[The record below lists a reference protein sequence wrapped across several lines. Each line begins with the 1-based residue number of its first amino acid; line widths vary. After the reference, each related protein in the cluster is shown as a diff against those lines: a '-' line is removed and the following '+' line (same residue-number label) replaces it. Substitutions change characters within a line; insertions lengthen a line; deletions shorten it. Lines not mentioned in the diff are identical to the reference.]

1 MRIVKYNN
9 NNVFP
14 SSMNEFFNDDF
25 RMNLINRNHSIPS
38 VNSVENNESF
48 EIDLAVP
55 GMKKDDFTIEL
66 NDKVFFEFKTKE
78 ALIIE
83 NLNDPFALK
92 EEFVQ
97 LATIDVPWI
106 SAEVFDSLERSISK
120 KDEVIIPTD
129 GKILHPLLSLV
140 RPNLLIESLRNWNET
155 PLHEMFLK
163 IPHSLLIVEP
173 NLIKNINYSK
183 DL

>member
-14 SSMNEFFNDDF
+14 SLMNEFFNEDF

-66 NDKVFFEFKTKE
+66 NDKVLVISSEKTNSVENDNMRLNEFNYSSFQRSFRVPESVELDKIK
-78 ALIIE
+78 ANYKNGI
-83 NLNDPFALK
+83 LK
-92 EEFVQ
+92 IK
-97 LATIDVPWI
+97 LPK
-106 SAEVFDSLERSISK
+106 K
-120 KDEVIIPTD
+120 KDSITKPNRVIDI
-129 GKILHPLLSLV
+129 G
-140 RPNLLIESLRNWNET
+140 
-155 PLHEMFLK
+155 
-163 IPHSLLIVEP
+163 
-173 NLIKNINYSK
+173 
-183 DL
+183 